1 MSRVAGIVTRM
12 TDTPFD
18 PGLRPEHEK
27 ALAMLEHDI
36 IAWFTTVAD
45 DGTPHA
51 VPVWFMW
58 HGGRIV
64 VFSEPDTVKVAH
76 VRRGSRVLVH
86 LEAGGAHG
94 DDVVILTGT
103 AEIASEDSLA
113 YVQRFRE
120 AYIRKYAEAIEAFG
134 MEPDAMLAKYSAVIV
149 TTPEKVLAW

>member
-1 MSRVAGIVTRM
+1 M
-12 TDTPFD
+12 TDAAVFD
-18 PGLRPEHEK
+18 PGVRPEHEK
-27 ALAMLEHDI
+27 ALDMLEHDT
-36 IAWFTTVAD
+36 IAWFTTVAE

-58 HGGRIV
+58 HDGRIV

-86 LEAGGAHG
+86 LQAGGRYG

-103 AEIASEDSLA
+103 AEIADEAAVTYLD
-113 YVQRFRE
+113 RFRE
-120 AYIRKYAEAIEAFG
+120 EYTKKYDAAIEAFG
-134 MEPDAMLAKYSAVIV
+134 MAPDEMLAKYSTVIV